1 MRAGHSWCACGLG
14 LLMLTCTSLRAQAP
28 DTRPAV
34 GRWYLWTDTRGANLL
49 AAQGDSIWFGAQG
62 VFWRYDVPSRTTEA
76 FTLLDGL
83 PADTP
88 RMVDWI
94 VFSERGDCA
103 VGLRSYSMAPSQI
116 YLRPAGGAWVRLPYD
131 ERSVR
136 DLELDDEGRVVIVG
150 NSNGPLRVVARW
162 DGGDWT
168 VIPTEGGADRIWHLP
183 GRWVLQDRSGAMSVR
198 VGSLDAPTEVRTV
211 PTRSL
216 RPQDLVHWGDQDYL
230 LSHVPVSA
238 GGPPPAAIQQFR
250 GYSGWAFGTDGPA
263 ARPLFDGYVGLDLR
277 TNRPFQMRAIEGVE
291 GGVVC
296 EVHADAPLNGVRLT
310 VPRPAD
316 RPLLPQERPAWPVID
331 GNGHLWVGPHRWDGQ
346 AWSLVLPDCQTPF
359 LDRRGWLDR
368 IARLEIREGEARW
381 QLLPTAPPAE
391 LGGWNPVER
400 TGWRATTRAGAGELR
415 FVRVGEDGREEVL
428 RRVPYERYV
437 GAPGLRTADGQW
449 LWTFGYSSAMTVCRL
464 ADHGLQMLEPGDDPL
479 LDQASD
485 ISLTRAADGQI
496 WAMLRYQWEHMPRGG
511 TFLRYDAAAGAFVPG
526 EAAELLDPLAFEFG
540 RWTLAAPRLG
550 NGPTAP
556 LFVREDGQW
565 KRFRGPSA
573 DWPNPAPDGT
583 VRAVVGGGPIMP
595 SELMVCEPMIRG
607 DRLLATCGNDGAM
620 EYSATDGRWVR
631 LSESSG
637 LAHFDD
643 QGRRI
648 IHSGW
653 SLLVFDGDPF
663 APLADPRRD
672 RFEAIL
678 RGLADTEYAARDR
691 ASRELAA
698 LGAGAAGLIE
708 EALAR
713 ADLDPEARARLE
725 DALADAAPDGV
736 PTLPEPLLRRMHP
749 LIPVLPSPA
758 AEDEQSEG
766 P

>member
-14 LLMLTCTSLRAQAP
+14 LLLVICTSILAQAP

-49 AAQGDSIWFGAQG
+49 AAQGDSLWFGAQG
-62 VFWRYDVPSRTTEA
+62 VFWRYDVPSRTIEA
-76 FTLLDGL
+76 FTMLDGL
-83 PADTP
+83 PSDIP

-103 VGLRSYSMAPSQI
+103 VCLRSYSMAPSQI
-116 YLRPAGGAWVRLPYD
+116 YLRPAGGAWVRVPYD
-131 ERSVR
+131 QRSVR
-136 DLELDDEGRVVIVG
+136 DLELDDQGRVVIVG
-150 NSNGPLRVVARW
+150 DSDDLVRVVARW

-168 VIPTEGGADRIWHLP
+168 VIPTVGGADRIWHLP

-198 VGSLDAPTEVRTV
+198 VGSLDAPTEVVTFS
-211 PTRSL
+211 TRSL
-216 RPQDLVHWGDQDYL
+216 RPQNLVHWGDQDYL

-250 GYSGWAFGTDGPA
+250 GYSGWAFGADGPA
-263 ARPLFDGYVGLDLR
+263 AKPLFEGYVGLDLR
-277 TNRPFQMRAIEGVE
+277 TNRPFQMRVIEGVE

-296 EVHADAPLNGVRLT
+296 EVNADAPLNGVRLT

-316 RPLLPQERPAWPVID
+316 RPVLPQERPAWPVID

-359 LDRRGWLDR
+359 LQNSGLTEES
-368 IARLEIREGEARW
+368 ARLEIRDGAARW
-381 QLLPTAPPAE
+381 QPLPPSPSQALSAWDPQA
-391 LGGWNPVER
+391 R
-400 TGWRATTRAGAGELR
+400 TGWRKTGAGTEWELQ
-415 FVRVGEDGREEVL
+415 FVRVGDDGQEEVL
-428 RRVPYERYV
+428 RRLSCAYEV
-437 GAPGLRTADGQW
+437 GVPGLRTPDGQW
-449 LWTFGYSSAMTVCRL
+449 LWGGGRL
-464 ADHGLQMLEPGDDPL
+464 YRLTEQGLQALQAADDPL
-479 LDQASD
+479 FNQASGV
-485 ISLTRAADGQI
+485 SLTQAPDGQI
-496 WAMLRYQWEHMPRGG
+496 WAMLRHDGSDPDGDDA
-511 TFLRYDAAAGAFVPG
+511 FLRYDAAAGQFIPG
-526 EAAELLDPLAFEFG
+526 RQDDLLDALAFEFG
-540 RWTLAAPRLG
+540 PWTLAAPELG
-550 NGPTAP
+550 TSDMAP
-556 LFVREDGQW
+556 LFVREDGRWQ
-565 KRFRGPSA
+565 RFRGPTA
-573 DWPNPAPDGT
+573 DWPNLRGGGRSLASIFG
-583 VRAVVGGGPIMP
+583 GGGPILP
-595 SELMVCEPMIRG
+595 TELRVCSPFIRG
-607 DRLLATCGNDGAM
+607 DRLLVTSDMHGAL

-631 LSESSG
+631 LCEIAST
-637 LAHFDD
+637 ARFDD

-648 IHSGW
+648 IHSGR